1 MLFSVF
7 RFRTDKYVL
16 PQDTYDLL
24 ITELEAL
31 VGVIDEI
38 VESLGY
44 LIFND
49 PDQKEQHEENQAKV
63 DKFKDTLLDLRL
75 TLIGALEKPPTDPDR
90 KDSVTSFLPKLPAQA
105 PPTFLGQSAT
115 YGSGIVS
122 SSVPPSTGYVST
134 AGLSLSSPLF

>member
-1 MLFSVF
+1 MFAHF
-7 RFRTDKYVL
+7 RTKTDRFRTDKYVL
-16 PQDTYDLL
+16 PRDSYDVL

-115 YGSGIVS
+115 YGS
-122 SSVPPSTGYVST
+122 
-134 AGLSLSSPLF
+134 